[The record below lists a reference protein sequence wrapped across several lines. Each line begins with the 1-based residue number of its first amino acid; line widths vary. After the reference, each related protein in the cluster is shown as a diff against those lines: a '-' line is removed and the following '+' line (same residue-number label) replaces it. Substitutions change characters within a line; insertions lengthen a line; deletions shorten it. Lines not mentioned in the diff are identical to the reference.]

1 MTASKGNTAASGG
14 YYIAAGADQ
23 IFAEPLSITGSIG
36 VFATLPNAHSFINK
50 IGVNSEIVE
59 THPNAMGYS
68 IFQPLS
74 PAFDAQLKKGIEH
87 TYTTFKK
94 RVAQGRSLS
103 EAEVEQRAQGRVW
116 TGNQALENG
125 LVDALGGLPET
136 LDAAAKAAGIEEYNT
151 VDYPKFEENFSS
163 LIADLQLTVG
173 IKQLFNAI
181 LPQSLQTKIEQV
193 QQSQPVDYFQ
203 TVLPFELKIY

>member
-1 MTASKGNTAASGG
+1 M
-14 YYIAAGADQ
+14 
-23 IFAEPLSITGSIG
+23 
-36 VFATLPNAHSFINK
+36 
-50 IGVNSEIVE
+50 
-59 THPNAMGYS
+59 
-68 IFQPLS
+68 
-74 PAFDAQLKKGIEH
+74 
-87 TYTTFKK
+87 
-94 RVAQGRSLS
+94 
-103 EAEVEQRAQGRVW
+103 
-116 TGNQALENG
+116 
-125 LVDALGGLPET
+125 GGLPET